1 MTAGHR
7 PKSAVVIINPL
18 SGHGRHQSQI
28 EIHTA
33 LAHQILTSRGIA
45 TTIRPTTKARDAHA
59 FARDAVAAGCDLVVA
74 WGGDGTINEA
84 ASALIHTDVPLAI
97 VPAGSGNGLASDLRV
112 PFDARAALHLAA
124 DGRTMAIDAGQV
136 NDCLFFNIAG
146 VGIDAVIAARFNSR
160 GMKQRGIAA
169 YLQLSTAELLRYRCQ
184 TYEIGIEEQRVE
196 YRAML
201 VAFANG
207 RQYGN
212 RLLIAPGAR
221 LDDGLL
227 EVVVVEQLS
236 LASIAW
242 RLPSLFRGTLQPG
255 RGVFMRAAREVR
267 IRTSG
272 AIPFHVDGEPRL
284 GRDELQV
291 RTIPGALHVRVAAV

>member
-1 MTAGHR
+1 MTGR
-7 PKSAVVIINPL
+7 PRSAVVIINPL
-18 SGHGRHQSQI
+18 SGRGRQQSLI
-28 EIHTA
+28 RAHAA
-33 LAHQILTSRGIA
+33 LAHDVLTSHGLSV
-45 TTIRPTTKARDAHA
+45 TIRPTTQAGDSRA
-59 FARDAVAAGCDLVVA
+59 FATEAVAAGCSLVVA

-84 ASALIHTDVPLAI
+84 ASALIHTGVPLGI
-97 VPAGSGNGLASDLRV
+97 VPAGSGNGLASDLLV

-124 DGRTMAIDAGQV
+124 SGRTMTIDAGRV
-136 NDCLFFNIAG
+136 NDCVFFNIAG
-146 VGIDAVIAARFNSR
+146 VGIDAVIAARFNTR
-160 GMKQRGIAA
+160 GISQRGLAA
-169 YLQLSTAELLRYRCQ
+169 YLKLSAAELLRYRCQ
-184 TYEIGIEEQRVE
+184 SYEIGIEEERVN

-236 LASIAW
+236 LPAIAW

-255 RGVFMRAAREVR
+255 RGVTMRAATAVR
-267 IRTSG
+267 IRTPG
-272 AIPFHVDGEPRL
+272 PIPFHVDGEPRL
-284 GRDELQV
+284 GHEELNV
-291 RTIPGALHVRVAAV
+291 RAIPRALAVRVAGV

>member
-1 MTAGHR
+1 MTGR
-7 PKSAVVIINPL
+7 PRSAVVIINPL
-18 SGHGRHQSQI
+18 SGHGRHQSLI
-28 EIHTA
+28 RTHAA
-33 LAHQILTSRGIA
+33 LAHDVLTSHGLSV
-45 TTIRPTTKARDAHA
+45 TIRPTTKAGDSRAISSESL
-59 FARDAVAAGCDLVVA
+59 AAGCGLVVA

-84 ASALIHTDVPLAI
+84 ASALIHTGVPLGI
-97 VPAGSGNGLASDLRV
+97 VPAGSGNGLASDLLV

-124 DGRTMAIDAGQV
+124 SGRTVTIDAGQV
-136 NDCLFFNIAG
+136 NECVFFNIAG
-146 VGIDAVIAARFNSR
+146 VGIDAVIAARFNAR
-160 GMKQRGIAA
+160 GMSQRGLAA
-169 YLQLSTAELLRYRCQ
+169 YLKLSAAELLRYRCQ
-184 TYEIGIEEQRVE
+184 DYEIGIEEERVN

-212 RLLIAPGAR
+212 RILIAPGAR

-236 LASIAW
+236 LPALAW

-255 RGVFMRAAREVR
+255 RGVTMRAAREVR

-272 AIPFHVDGEPRL
+272 PIPFHVDGEPRL

-291 RTIPGALHVRVAAV
+291 RTIPGALNVRVAAM

>member
-1 MTAGHR
+1 MTAHR

-28 EIHTA
+28 DAHSA
-33 LAHQILTSRGIA
+33 LAQDVLTSHGLSV
-45 TTIRPTTKARDAHA
+45 TIRPTTKAGDSHA
-59 FARDAVAAGCDLVVA
+59 FAREAVAAGCDLVVV

-84 ASALIHTDVPLAI
+84 ASALIHTGVPLGI
-97 VPAGSGNGLASDLRV
+97 VPAGSGNGLASDLLV
-112 PFDARAALHLAA
+112 PFDARAALQLAA
-124 DGRTMAIDAGQV
+124 SGRTMAIDAGQV
-136 NDCLFFNIAG
+136 DDCLFFNIAG
-146 VGIDAVIAARFNSR
+146 VGIDAVIAARFNAR
-160 GMKQRGIAA
+160 GMRRRGLAA
-169 YLQLSTAELLRYRCQ
+169 YLQLSFAELMRYRCQ
-184 TYEIGIEEQRVE
+184 TYEIGIEHERVS

-236 LASIAW
+236 LGSIAW
-242 RLPSLFRGTLQPG
+242 RLPALFRGTLQPG
-255 RGVFMRAAREVR
+255 GGVTMRAAREVR

-272 AIPFHVDGEPRL
+272 VIPFHVDGEPRL
-284 GRDELQV
+284 GREELQV
-291 RTIPGALHVRVAAV
+291 RTIPGALKVRVSAV